1 MAIRF
6 YTAVFWGR
14 GVVKGTNISEIP
26 SASIFRVE
34 YELADSST
42 EVFTVP
48 YFTPR
53 PSIYVTCTSDFFPFT
68 HCSDKLPLFST
79 AQTDSPPPFASSQE
93 QTVKVKHE
101 RDSTFSNMLLQQN
114 KRKMGKAVMK
124 ETARLPFRTCSY
136 LIPCSHC

>member
-1 MAIRF
+1 MSAYPGLNPYHRLVKSEVSTGIKI

-34 YELADSST
+34 DELAGSST

-48 YFTPR
+48 YFTLR
-53 PSIYVTCTSDFFPFT
+53 PSTDVTCTSDFFPFT

-79 AQTDSPPPFASSQE
+79 AQTDSPPPPASSQRTNGE
-93 QTVKVKHE
+93 SEAQ
-101 RDSTFSNMLLQQN
+101 
-114 KRKMGKAVMK
+114 KRQHILEYASAA
-124 ETARLPFRTCSY
+124 E
-136 LIPCSHC
+136 